1 MTILALHYWAGSGR
15 AFDLLR
21 PWLPPGTALLAPDLP
36 GFGSQAAPAGF
47 DYSVAAYADW
57 VADFI
62 QAHQLKDF
70 ELLGHSMGGKF
81 ALALAARR
89 PAGLRR
95 LTLLSPSPPA
105 GEPIPEKSRRAA
117 LAAFGDP
124 VAAEATYC
132 RIAQRPLP
140 AAQHR
145 QAFDIA
151 ALHQTH
157 RVLERHLLRDGAQI
171 LGHDLADLA
180 AMRVNEV
187 LGGAAGTEQEFEPA
201 AALALRADFAAADE
215 VALGDNADRL
225 ARLVQHGQPA
235 DVMLQHQLGGLDQ
248 RRLRV
253 DRDDMAGHDLMR
265 SHGIL
270 RERCFPKGYAKR
282 RAAGL
287 MQVKNGR

>member
-36 GFGSQAAPAGF
+36 GFGGQAAPAGF

-62 QAHQLKDF
+62 KAHQLKDF

-105 GEPIPEKSRRAA
+105 GEPSPEKGRRAA
-117 LAAFGDP
+117 LAAFGNP
-124 VAAEATYC
+124 MAAEATYC
-132 RIAQRPLP
+132 RIVQRPLP

-145 QAFDIA
+145 QVVGDNLRTTAPAWD
-151 ALHQTH
+151 
-157 RVLERHLLRDGAQI
+157 EWLLRGSREDISARVPRIQVPCRLLVGQ
-171 LGHDLADLA
+171 HDRAI
-180 AMRVNEV
+180 VP
-187 LGGAAGTEQEFEPA
+187 GT
-201 AALALRADFAAADE
+201 
-215 VALGDNADRL
+215 
-225 ARLVQHGQPA
+225 
-235 DVMLQHQLGGLDQ
+235 Q
-248 RRLRV
+248 RRLTLPLLPPGTRLAV
-253 DRDDMAGHDLMR
+253 VPGAGHL
-265 SHGIL
+265 L
-270 RERCFPKGYAKR
+270 PLEAPEA
-282 RAAGL
+282 
-287 MQVKNGR
+287 V